1 MYMLLICLLFPFS
14 LRFEDSMAHGRHL
27 AVADS
32 SKAIHIV
39 DVTQSAVGGGRRG
52 GGGGRCIGGFSSS
65 SGCTFFRRV
74 TYDSD
79 WPITLAEQALFVQ
92 TLATTASQQQQV

>member
-1 MYMLLICLLFPFS
+1 
-14 LRFEDSMAHGRHL
+14 MAHGRHL

-39 DVTQSAVGGGRRG
+39 DVTRNAVGGGRR
-52 GGGGRCIGGFSSS
+52 GGGGRCIGGFSSY